1 MSGLYLPGMEMPTRC
16 IACQLNYDSCA
27 CILTGSRF
35 YKYNT
40 EFDPGEERLSDC
52 PLVPIPD
59 HGRLVDGDKI
69 VEGCKDKEG
78 RYVSQFSAAI
88 GETVEAAPTIVP
100 ADHIGDVNEMVTDKE
115 GEG

>member
-1 MSGLYLPGMEMPTRC
+1 MGVYIKDMKMPTRC

-52 PLVPIPD
+52 PLVPVPS
-59 HGRLVDGDKI
+59 HGRCIDADELLEHAWRDRLDSRELIAGMI
-69 VEGCKDKEG
+69 N
-78 RYVSQFSAAI
+78 S
-88 GETVEAAPTIVP
+88 APTVIS
-100 ADHIGDVNEMVTDKE
+100 AEEDK
-115 GEG
+115 